1 MTQGDLPP
9 PAELRFLE
17 VLIVEDDRGLA
28 RSLARAL
35 EQAGFLCRQVH
46 DGIAALEAV
55 AKAPP
60 DLVLVDLLLPKKDGH
75 GVIATLQ
82 AAEATRGIPI
92 IAMSGVFKGADS
104 ARNTS
109 SAGARA
115 FLEKP
120 FDMKV
125 LLDRVTRLI
134 GKPSAPDA
142 GAPADALDLSK
153 TPGIEVLWSAMQIRT
168 TGAVHF
174 ENGKKKKVVVL
185 DAGCPFAVRS
195 NLAREALGRRLM
207 DAGRIDE
214 RVYNESI
221 RRAKATGKRQGEMLI
236 QMGALTEPELRSA
249 LASQA
254 EDKLFDVFAWTEGK
268 AWTQTGVRAMSLS
281 SELGGWTPRLT
292 VLRGV
297 TRVPPSV
304 VQKRLEPFLGSDVS
318 QDNLHLEDGENAEAV
333 GALFQAVGRPV
344 RLRDLVAVHGNT
356 LYALWLIGALDVQA
370 AADREPTSLPGVG
383 SAAATAE
390 LERKLRDALAR
401 FEGANHF
408 EVLGISESANDEDVR
423 QAFMGFAKIF
433 HPDKIGRRAPKLI
446 ELSGQVFARISE
458 ANDGLARGD
467 LRVAYLAQ
475 IRRTRSATADRREVN
490 RILTAEQQFQ
500 RAEDAVRRRDWT
512 GALEALKWALE
523 LDANEG
529 EFHALRGW
537 TLFLQAQDSGG
548 NTEVGVEHIKK
559 GIALSPQS
567 ATAYYYL
574 GQVKKACGDGSE
586 AEKMFRKTV
595 ELRPN
600 HVEAARELRLMQLRK
615 AKGDDTIAGR
625 LFGRKKK

>member
-1 MTQGDLPP
+1 
-9 PAELRFLE
+9 LE

-28 RSLARAL
+28 RALARTL

-46 DGIAALEAV
+46 DGIAALEAI
-55 AKAPP
+55 AKATP
-60 DLVLVDLLLPKKDGH
+60 DLVLIDLLLPKKDGH
-75 GVIATLQ
+75 GVITMLQ

-104 ARNTS
+104 ARSTT

-125 LLDRVTRLI
+125 LVDRVTKLL
-134 GKPSAPDA
+134 GNPSAPDA
-142 GAPADALDLSK
+142 GAPSDALDLAK

-174 ENGKKKKVVVL
+174 ENGKRKKVVVL

-195 NLAREALGRRLM
+195 NLAREALGRRLL
-207 DAGRIDE
+207 DSGRIDE

-221 RRAKATGKRQGEMLI
+221 RRAKATGKRQGEVLI
-236 QMGALTEPELRSA
+236 AMGALGEPELRSA

-268 AWTQTGVRAMSLS
+268 SWTQTGVRAMSLS

-297 TRVPPSV
+297 SRVSPAV
-304 VQKRLEPFLGSDVS
+304 VQKRLEAFMASEVS
-318 QDNLHLEDGENAEAV
+318 QDNLHLEDGENADAV
-333 GALFQAVGRPV
+333 GALFQAVSRPV
-344 RLRDLVAVHGNT
+344 RLRDLIPVHGTT

-370 AADREPTSLPGVG
+370 SAEREPSSLPGVG

-390 LERKLRDALAR
+390 LERKLVDALKR

-408 EVLGISESANDEDVR
+408 EVLGISETANDEDVR
-423 QAFMGFAKIF
+423 QAFMNFAKVF

-458 ANDGLARGD
+458 ANDALARAD
-467 LRVAYLAQ
+467 VRTAYLGQ
-475 IRRTRSATADRREVN
+475 MRRSRTATADRREVN

-500 RAEDAVRRRDWT
+500 RAEEALRRRDWN

-523 LDANEG
+523 LDPNEG

-537 TLFLQAQDSGG
+537 TMFLQQQDAGG
-548 NTEVGVEHIKK
+548 GEAGVEHIKK

-574 GQVKKACGDGSE
+574 GQVRKACGDPAE
-586 AEKMFRKTV
+586 AERMFRKTV

-600 HVEAARELRLMQLRK
+600 HVEAARELRLIQLRK
-615 AKGDDTIAGR
+615 AKGDDTVAGR